1 MKFMKDVLPVT
12 AILIVIISMSSVFV
26 FILDEPARLV
36 SNLPIVLILVLWV
49 LATFRIRRE

>member
-1 MKFMKDVLPVT
+1 MKPMKDFLPVT

-26 FILDEPARLV
+26 FILGEPARLV